1 MCVSSSWALIGT
13 PCDPEKD
20 FKKVYLI
27 RNWKQMPHENQ
38 EESKARVEEV
48 NKKNIKGLHWKYR
61 PEPNTPIYACLSYG
75 VAGMAN
81 WWALELGK
89 KLPKYKSFDNGRI
102 EVGYNP
108 RKLELMYRK
117 RAKWHRIKYLMITRC
132 PVTKWLVPVRPKG
145 YARIITDK
153 KIKGTIVDPVDGI
166 TYTYKPSDYPTEN
179 SWKAVVSK
187 HWWGKNDAK
196 LIKALHDFGPLYI
209 QFEILTQKYL
219 FGTHAVVCIG
229 YGTLP
234 NGKTAFICH
243 DSFGNFP
250 KNYKQDEFGAPAY
263 RYVLADGIDEA
274 IVFPHTPVVKASKM
288 SKNIIIKVF
297 NKGGKSIPVRR
308 VFYVNNDGRPQR
320 LALIGKNVGMATNAQ
335 IKNGKVA
342 VYVEADYYMNS
353 KGKGHWLKV
362 PVK

>member
-1 MCVSSSWALIGT
+1 
-13 PCDPEKD
+13 
-20 FKKVYLI
+20 
-27 RNWKQMPHENQ
+27 MPHENQ

-48 NKKNIKGLHWKYR
+48 NKKNIEGLHWKYR
-61 PEPNTPIYACLSYG
+61 PEPNTPIYGCLSYG
-75 VAGMAN
+75 AAGMAN

-89 KLPKYKSFDNGRI
+89 KLPTYKSFDNGRM

-117 RAKWHRIKYLMITRC
+117 RAKWHKIKYLMITKC

-153 KIKGTIVDPVDGI
+153 KIKDRIVDPVDGI

-187 HWWGKNDAK
+187 HWWGKNTKK

-250 KNYKQDEFGAPAY
+250 KDYKQDEFGAPAY
-263 RYVLADGIDEA
+263 RYVLADEIDEA
-274 IVFPHTPVVKASKM
+274 IVFPHTPVVKAYKM
-288 SKNIIIKVF
+288 FENIIIKVF
-297 NKGGKSIPVRR
+297 NKGGKPIPVRR
-308 VFYVNNDGRPQR
+308 VFYVNNEGKPQK
-320 LALIGKNVGMATNAQ
+320 LALIGKNVGMATSARVR
-335 IKNGKVA
+335 NGKVT

-353 KGKGHWLKV
+353 KGKGRWFNV
-362 PVK
+362 SVK